1 MSTCYFK
8 FDYAQRFRVWK
19 APRKTL
25 SIVRNE
31 LKCFSVEESY
41 AAQTFTV
48 KIVSMI
54 TPLDMAQTVTGMLQ
68 FTILTGETPVTQVSK
83 NGGGRGDPKTGQY
96 EMKEV
101 TIHNGRPIADK
112 LDIDAEGFEFLKYN
126 TAVTDFTDDDQV
138 SNIYYPELEKLL
150 LERTGAKEVLIFD
163 HTIRIGDRAKREK
176 LGVRDPVRS
185 AHNDFTDRS
194 APQRVKDL
202 LPAGEAE
209 DKLSRRFTSI
219 NVWRPLT
226 GPVKTDP
233 IAICPWDSIGEKDMI
248 PAERNYGNRI
258 GGILNLSYNAN
269 QRWTYFPDME
279 RDEVILLKC
288 YDSEL
293 DGRAR
298 WTAHAAFE
306 DPKGPD
312 PSLPARESIEV
323 RTLIFY

>member
-1 MSTCYFK
+1 
-8 FDYAQRFRVWK
+8 
-19 APRKTL
+19 
-25 SIVRNE
+25 
-31 LKCFSVEESY
+31 
-41 AAQTFTV
+41 
-48 KIVSMI
+48 
-54 TPLDMAQTVTGMLQ
+54 MADTMVQDRTVTGVLQ
-68 FTILTGETPVTQVSK
+68 FTVPTGEKLVTQVSAT
-83 NGGGRGDPKTGQY
+83 GGGRDDAKTGTY
-96 EMKEV
+96 EMKEITV
-101 TIHNGRPIADK
+101 HDGRPIADE
-112 LDIDAEGFEFLKYN
+112 LDMEVQGFEFLEYP
-126 TAVTDFTDDDQV
+126 TAVTDFTDDEQV
-138 SNIYYPELEKLL
+138 RNIYYPELEKLL

-163 HTIRIGDRAKREK
+163 HTIRIGDPEKREK

-185 AHNDFTDRS
+185 AHNDFTDNS

-202 LPAGEAE
+202 LPPAEAE

-233 IAICPWDSIGEKDMI
+233 IAICPWDSIGENDFI
-248 PAERNYGNRI
+248 VAERNYGDRI
-258 GGILNLSYNAN
+258 GGILNLSYNPD

-288 YDSEL
+288 FDSER

-306 DPKGPD
+306 DPNGPD

>member
-1 MSTCYFK
+1 MNT
-8 FDYAQRFRVWK
+8 
-19 APRKTL
+19 TL
-25 SIVRNE
+25 DID
-31 LKCFSVEESY
+31 K
-41 AAQTFTV
+41 
-48 KIVSMI
+48 
-54 TPLDMAQTVTGMLQ
+54 TVTGLLQ
-68 FTILTGETPVTQVSK
+68 FTIPTSETPVTQVSES
-83 NGGGRGDPKTGQY
+83 GGGRSDPKTGQY

-101 TIHNGRPIADK
+101 TIHDGRPIAAE
-112 LDIDAEGFEFLKYN
+112 LDMEVDGFEFLEYE
-126 TAVTDFTDDDQV
+126 TAVTDFADDDQV
-138 SNIYYPELEKLL
+138 CNIYYPELEKLL
-150 LERTGAKEVLIFD
+150 LERTSAKEVVIFD
-163 HTIRIGDRAKREK
+163 HTIRIGDPEKRER

-202 LPAGEAE
+202 LPKDEAE
-209 DKLSRRFTSI
+209 EKLGRRFTSI

-233 IAICPWDSIGEKDMI
+233 IAICPWDSIGENDMI

-288 YDSEL
+288 FDSEL

-306 DPKGPD
+306 DPNGAD

-323 RTLIFY
+323 RTLLFY

>member
-1 MSTCYFK
+1 MNT
-8 FDYAQRFRVWK
+8 
-19 APRKTL
+19 TL
-25 SIVRNE
+25 DID
-31 LKCFSVEESY
+31 K
-41 AAQTFTV
+41 
-48 KIVSMI
+48 
-54 TPLDMAQTVTGMLQ
+54 TVTGLLQ
-68 FTILTGETPVTQVSK
+68 FTIPTSETPVTQVSES
-83 NGGGRGDPKTGQY
+83 GGGRSDPKTGQY

-101 TIHNGRPIADK
+101 TIHDGRPIAAE
-112 LDIDAEGFEFLKYN
+112 LDMEVDGFEFLEYA
-126 TAVTDFTDDDQV
+126 TAVTDFTDEDQV
-138 SNIYYPELEKLL
+138 CNIYYPELEKLL
-150 LERTGAKEVLIFD
+150 LERTSAKEVVIFD
-163 HTIRIGDRAKREK
+163 HTIRIGDPEKRER

-202 LPAGEAE
+202 LPKDEAE
-209 DKLSRRFTSI
+209 EKLGRRFTSI
-219 NVWRPLT
+219 NAWRPLT

-233 IAICPWDSIGEKDMI
+233 IAICPWDSIGENDMI

-288 YDSEL
+288 FDSEL

-306 DPKGPD
+306 DPNGAD

-323 RTLIFY
+323 RTLLFY